1 MHHEGLNTTILAHLF
16 GQNTNGVL
24 SFAEF
29 EDFVKNLQK
38 EIYHAEFM
46 DYSMGTDF
54 ISAEDFA
61 RIILRQVTIIIIY
74 IAKAFICFRYTS
86 FTGDTKK
93 KYLKRLT
100 DGLKKEERNGIS
112 FEEFECFC
120 RLLQN
125 IKVSFSFNI
134 LLPSSVSV

>member
-61 RIILRQVTIIIIY
+61 RIILRQVTILIIY
-74 IAKAFICFRYTS
+74 VGVS
-86 FTGDTKK
+86 
-93 KYLKRLT
+93 
-100 DGLKKEERNGIS
+100 
-112 FEEFECFC
+112 
-120 RLLQN
+120 
-125 IKVSFSFNI
+125 IKI
-134 LLPSSVSV
+134 Q